1 MKKLLG
7 ISLSGLVETC
17 GNL

>member
-7 ISLSGLVETC
+7 ISLSGLVKTC